1 MTIEKCSSIFDTYI
15 LIENLP
21 LPRTTS
27 MESPFSNNISP
38 PHMNKIFEKRNEHTY
53 NLRQKPQFSRPLVK
67 SVYYGTETLSHL
79 EPKAWNILPNIYK
92 KYRWSKQIQKGY
104 ENLAELKEVH

>member
-53 NLRQKPQFSRPLVK
+53 NLRQKPQFSWLLVK
-67 SVYYGTETLSHL
+67 SVYYGTETLSYL

-92 KYRWSKQIQKGY
+92 NIDGLNKFKKAMKTLQ
-104 ENLAELKEVH
+104 N

>member
-67 SVYYGTETLSHL
+67 SVYYGTETLSYL

-92 KYRWSKQIQKGY
+92 NIDGLNKFKKAMKTLQ
-104 ENLAELKEVH
+104 N